1 MVGCS
6 LSRNVE
12 CQLRL
17 VELSGWLAPHAP
29 PRACACARA
38 GYPRDRGGP
47 GARSC
52 LHRRTRGRFCAHLLC
67 AAGLTA
73 LSLRGLRAS
82 VCARG
87 ILVIARG
94 RRGRSTRGRPCT
106 HFSCPSGLAASPR
119 PGLQLHLLPSTRR
132 PGGLAAG
139 SSHLP
144 RLVPAGRP
152 HLLPRWASAL
162 AGHLA
167 RRTWFSDRF
176 RKPAGA
182 SPFWKISF

>member
-17 VELSGWLAPHAP
+17 VELSSWLAPHAP

-52 LHRRTRGRFCAHLLC
+52 LHRRTRGRFFAHLLC

-87 ILVIARG
+87 ILVIARD

-106 HFSCPSGLAASPR
+106 PFSCPSGLAASPR

-139 SSHLP
+139 SSH
-144 RLVPAGRP
+144 RLAWCRLDALTFYHAGRL
-152 HLLPRWASAL
+152 HLLGVWPDELGSVTGSESQQEAVL
-162 AGHLA
+162 FG
-167 RRTWFSDRF
+167 
-176 RKPAGA
+176 K
-182 SPFWKISF
+182 